1 MDTTTFVLVGAGSTV
16 FTPGLLRDL
25 AQSPL
30 SDGFDVRL
38 VDLDGEAAETMA
50 VLGTRIASEAGP
62 G

>member
-38 VDLDGEAAETMA
+38 VSET
-50 VLGTRIASEAGP
+50 
-62 G
+62 